1 MAKAFGATSTT
12 MTGKVIA
19 ITGASSG
26 IGAASAL
33 LLAGRGAKVVLGAR
47 RTEQLESLATR
58 ITHGGGEAAY
68 LLTDVRRGEDLVAL
82 VEMASA
88 RFGRLDVLVSNAG
101 IGPISRLDE
110 LRVADWEEMIDVN
123 LKGFLY
129 GIAAA
134 LPVFRK
140 QGFGH
145 FVSIVSTAGLTIS
158 PTMAVYAG
166 TKNAVRTISEGLR
179 QEDGD
184 KLRVT
189 CISPGFVN
197 TDFADSM
204 TNSEIRQ
211 KIMATRDQIAI
222 SPDAIARAIAFAV
235 EEPPDVDVNEIVVR
249 PTAQG

>member
-1 MAKAFGATSTT
+1 MK
-12 MTGKVIA
+12 GKVVA

-33 LLAGRGAKVVLGAR
+33 LLAGRGVKVVLGAR
-47 RTEQLESLATR
+47 RTEHLESLATR
-58 ITHGGGEAAY
+58 ITQAGGEAAY
-68 LLTDVRRGEDLVAL
+68 AQTDVKRREDLVAL
-82 VEMASA
+82 VEMACA
-88 RFGRLDVLVSNAG
+88 RFGRLDVFISNAG

-129 GIAAA
+129 GVAAA

-145 FVSIVSTAGLTIS
+145 FVNIVSTAGLTIS

-179 QEDGD
+179 QEAGD

-197 TDFADSM
+197 TDFAGSM
-204 TNSEIRQ
+204 TNPEIRAQ
-211 KIMATRDQIAI
+211 IIATRDKIAI
-222 SPDAIARAIAFAV
+222 SPDAIARAIAFAI
-235 EEPPDVDVNEIVVR
+235 EEPSDVDVNEIVVR
-249 PTAQG
+249 PTAQA